1 MLSGKKII
9 IGWNHFFYDKVD
21 VSTLSLFRIILGF
34 FLFLSGISL
43 LPDLGLWMGV
53 DSGSLVPLQDS
64 LRFYSNVRVN
74 VFEWLAPTETSA
86 WLVVIGFTLTALGLM
101 IGFFTRVCSLLC
113 FIFLVSLQN
122 RNYVILN
129 SGDTLMRCMLFP
141 LIFSPCHYKFSVDAF
156 FKKNH
161 GYPYPHVVPSVSLRL
176 LQLQLCIVYL
186 STFLF
191 KLKGYDWVD
200 GTAVYYTSR
209 LQNFQRLTFP
219 IIFDVAVLTR
229 ALTWSALIIE
239 FCMATLIWVK
249 ECRTWVLIL
258 GIMLHLG
265 IEMTMSIGIFEWVM
279 MGCYVLFL
287 DPMKMTRGV
296 HSVYARLHF
305 LLSFKKIKEI

>member
-1 MLSGKKII
+1 MLSGKKILN
-9 IGWNHFFYDKVD
+9 GWNHFFYDEVD

-34 FLFLSGISL
+34 FLFLSGLSL
-43 LPDLGLWMGV
+43 IPDIGIWMGV

-64 LRFYSNVRVN
+64 LRFYSNVRIN
-74 VFEWLAPTETSA
+74 IFEWLAPTETSA

-101 IGFFTRVCSLLC
+101 VGFFTKICSLLC

-141 LIFSPCHYKFSVDAF
+141 LIFSPCHYKFSVDAI
-156 FKKNH
+156 FKKSH
-161 GYPYPHVVPSVSLRL
+161 GDSYPDFASSVSLRL
-176 LQLQLCIVYL
+176 LQLQFTIVYL
-186 STFLF
+186 ATFLF
-191 KLKGYDWVD
+191 KLKGYDWID

-219 IIFDVAVLTR
+219 IIFDVAPLTR
-229 ALTWSALIIE
+229 TLTWSALIIE
-239 FCMATLIWVK
+239 FCMGTLIWVK
-249 ECRTWVLIL
+249 ECRKWVLIL

-287 DPMKMTRGV
+287 DPMKLTRIV
-296 HSVYARLHF
+296 HSVYARLLLF
-305 LLSFKKIKEI
+305 LPGKEFKEI